1 MTTVSTEEWLRAEFE
16 KQGLA
21 VVGLETRTFP
31 QEAHHIVFVRP
42 NEVERAL
49 VLGNRLH
56 LPASEGVDEF
66 VIVRPATA
74 TMLTAAGTAYAG
86 PIRSVHDERCGE
98 LINLVSARSR
108 VSSAQPSLAYVPDAR
123 ANFAAV
129 TAARHHLVFGRRGA
143 GKTALLVEARKQLD
157 ATGTV
162 TAWINVQTY
171 RRETSQRVVLYVLNE
186 MLGALL
192 ASRSVDE
199 KSQVSISLSTLA
211 AKVQALLDAEGTPD
225 LLVHDLVP
233 RAQRVLR
240 DYLSVAGRALF
251 VFLDDF
257 YYLARAEQPEVLDLL
272 HGFTRDA
279 NVWLKVASIKHLTRW
294 WQATPPMGLQSGQD
308 ADLIDLD
315 ITLQDPAEAK
325 RFLEGVL
332 LAFAQ
337 AVGIPSL
344 SRVFRAEAL
353 DRLVVASGAVP
364 RDYLVLATSAV
375 GRAQK
380 RANARL
386 VGVQEVNQA
395 AGDAAASKIQELE
408 EDMASNAGTADATL
422 ATLKAV
428 RSFCLE
434 DEGFTYFLVGFRDR
448 EDRPASYNLLTDL
461 MDVRLLHLVDAGV
474 SDAHAAG
481 QRSEAFMLDLSQYS
495 GARLKQK
502 VRVLDF
508 SDGHFVSRETR
519 SSQAPKVASTPR
531 ELIAL
536 LRGAPTLGLERL
548 QSEVD
553 ASIAG
558 PGENAATGV

>member
-1 MTTVSTEEWLRAEFE
+1 MTSSTEEWIRAEFE
-16 KQGLA
+16 SQGLEVIA
-21 VVGLETRTFP
+21 LETRTFP
-31 QEAHHIVFVRP
+31 QEAHHVVFVQP
-42 NEVERAL
+42 DEIERAL
-49 VLGNRLH
+49 VLGNRLAV
-56 LPASEGVDEF
+56 PTSGQVEEF
-66 VIVRPATA
+66 IIVRAATPA
-74 TMLTAAGTAYAG
+74 MLVTSNSSVG
-86 PIRSVHDERCGE
+86 PIRSIHDSRCSD

-108 VSSAQPSLAYVPDAR
+108 VSNAQPSLAYVPDAR
-123 ANFAAV
+123 ANLAAV

-143 GKTALLVEARKQLD
+143 GKTALLVEAKQELER
-157 ATGTV
+157 AGAV
-162 TAWINVQTY
+162 TSWVNIQTY
-171 RRETSQRVVLYVLNE
+171 RREPAQRVVLYVLNE
-186 MLGALL
+186 MLTALL
-192 ASRSVDE
+192 SRRSVGE
-199 KSQVSISLSTLA
+199 KSQVAVSLSTLA
-211 AKVQALLDAEGTPD
+211 ARVQSLLDADATPD
-225 LLVHDLVP
+225 RLVHDLVP

-240 DYLSVAGRALF
+240 DYLAAASRPLY

-257 YYLARAEQPEVLDLL
+257 YYVPRSDQPEILDVL

-279 NVWLKVASIKHLTRW
+279 NVWLKIASIKHLTRW
-294 WQATPPMGLQSGQD
+294 WQATPPVGLQSGQD

-315 ITLQDPAEAK
+315 ITLQEPADAK

-332 LAFAQ
+332 LAFARK
-337 AVGIPSL
+337 VGIPSL
-344 SRVFRAEAL
+344 SRVFRGEAL

-364 RDYLVLATSAV
+364 RDYLVLATSAI
-375 GRAQK
+375 GRAQR

-408 EDMASNAGTADATL
+408 EDMASNAGTAETTL

-434 DEGFTYFLVGFRDR
+434 RESFTYFLVGFRDR
-448 EDRPASYNLLTDL
+448 EDRPTSYNLLTDL

-508 SDGHFVSRETR
+508 SGGHFISRETR
-519 SSQAPKVASTPR
+519 SSAPPRVARTTR
-531 ELIAL
+531 ELIAM
-536 LRGAPTLGLERL
+536 LRGAPTLELAEL
-548 QSEVD
+548 QDQVGAQRTRPS
-553 ASIAG
+553 
-558 PGENAATGV
+558 

>member
-1 MTTVSTEEWLRAEFE
+1 MNVPSTDEWLRKEFAQ
-16 KQGLA
+16 QGLS
-21 VVGLETRTFP
+21 VVEVETRTFP

-42 NEVERAL
+42 DDVERAL
-49 VLGNRLH
+49 VLGNRLQ
-56 LPASEGVDEF
+56 LPSTGTIDEF
-66 VIVRPATA
+66 VIVRPATPAMLA
-74 TMLTAAGTAYAG
+74 TTGISVAG
-86 PIRSVHDERCGE
+86 PIRSVHDERCGD

-108 VSSAQPSLAYVPDAR
+108 VSNAQPSLVYIPDAR

-129 TAARHHLVFGRRGA
+129 TAARHNLIFGRRGA
-143 GKTALLVEARKQLD
+143 GKTALLVEAKQQL
-157 ATGTV
+157 AAAGSV

-171 RRETSQRVVLYVLNE
+171 RREPHQRVVLYALNE
-186 MLGALL
+186 MLSALI
-192 ASRSVDE
+192 ASRSVDD
-199 KSQVSISLSTLA
+199 KSQVAISLSTLSA
-211 AKVQALLDAEGTPD
+211 RVQALLDAEETPD
-225 LLVHDLVP
+225 RLVHDLVP

-240 DYLSVAGRALF
+240 DYVSVSGRALF

-257 YYLARAEQPEVLDLL
+257 YYLPRAEQPEVLDLL

-279 NVWLKVASIKHLTRW
+279 NVWLKIASIKHLTRW
-294 WQATPPMGLQSGQD
+294 WQATPPLGLQSGQD
-308 ADLIDLD
+308 ADLVDLD

-332 LAFAQ
+332 LAFART
-337 AVGIPSL
+337 VGIPSL
-344 SRVFRAEAL
+344 SRVFRPEAL

-364 RDYLVLATSAV
+364 RDYLVLATSAI

-380 RANARL
+380 RAKARL
-386 VGVQEVNQA
+386 VGVQDVNQA

-408 EDMASNAGTADATL
+408 EDMASNAGTAEATL

-434 DEGFTYFLVGFRDR
+434 DESCTYFLVGFRDR

-461 MDVRLLHLVDAGV
+461 MDVRLIHLLDAGV

-508 SDGHFVSRETR
+508 SEGHFVSRETR
-519 SSQAPKVASTPR
+519 SSRPPKAARTPR
-531 ELIAL
+531 ELITM
-536 LRGAPTLGLERL
+536 LRGAPTLALADL
-548 QSEVD
+548 QSAVN
-553 ASIAG
+553 
-558 PGENAATGV
+558 NATAANE